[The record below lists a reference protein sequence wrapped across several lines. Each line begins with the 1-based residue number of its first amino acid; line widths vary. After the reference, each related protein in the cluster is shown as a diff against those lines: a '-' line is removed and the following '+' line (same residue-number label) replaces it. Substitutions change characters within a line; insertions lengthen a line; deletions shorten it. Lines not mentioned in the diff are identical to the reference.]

1 MTELSAPEKVWR
13 GARAA
18 HGKKAEGLIILDLTG
33 LSTVSDYFLICSGR
47 STVQIR
53 IIADAIE
60 EELGE
65 AGFPCLGREGQ
76 PESGWVLLDYGEMV
90 VHIFLEETRAYYALE
105 RLWGDAPAVAPTE
118 DWGLILTY
126 GPW

>member
-1 MTELSAPEKVWR
+1 MTELAAPEKVWR
-13 GARAA
+13 GAQAA
-18 HGKKAEGLIILDLTG
+18 RGKKAEGLVILNLQG

-60 EELGE
+60 EELRH
-65 AGFPCLGREGQ
+65 AGFGCLGREGE
-76 PESGWVLLDYGEMV
+76 PESGWLLLDYGELV
-90 VHIFLEETRAYYALE
+90 VHIFLEETRTYYALE
-105 RLWGDAPAVAPTE
+105 RLWGDAPALIPTE
-118 DWGLILTY
+118 DWGLISTQ

>member
-1 MTELSAPEKVWR
+1 MTGVAAPEKVWR

-18 HGKKAEGLIILDLTG
+18 QGKKAEGLVILNLQG

-60 EELGE
+60 EEMDR
-65 AGFPCLGREGQ
+65 AGFVCLGREGE
-76 PESGWVLLDYGEMV
+76 PESGWILLDYGELV
-90 VHIFLEETRAYYALE
+90 VHIFQEETRTYYGLE
-105 RLWGDAPAVAPTE
+105 RLWGDAPVLAPAE
-118 DWGLILTY
+118 DG
-126 GPW
+126 G